1 MDDEEIRVWHVRRL
15 QKNTSGYFLSTI
27 VGVFFSV
34 PILYTFI
41 YLVALYFDNVFKVFL
56 WFFIIFTLTNMA
68 IYSSYRTRPGKVYR
82 HPTIGHAIHD
92 GQPTAKLYIYGS
104 YFCIL
109 LVLIAADDSPIRE
122 YFTTKTDYSRFQWF
136 LFVMDNAIKAI
147 IFDFAEIYNLQFSNI
162 KPVDNLGKTIV
173 FFFRTLLTISFFDF
187 VLSVNRSW
195 NTDRLMQA
203 NISGLRKDMKIK
215 EIAERTLFVAPVEVG
230 EYQPLYPSLET
241 NA

>member
-1 MDDEEIRVWHVRRL
+1 M
-15 QKNTSGYFLSTI
+15 
-27 VGVFFSV
+27 
-34 PILYTFI
+34 
-41 YLVALYFDNVFKVFL
+41 
-56 WFFIIFTLTNMA
+56 
-68 IYSSYRTRPGKVYR
+68 
-82 HPTIGHAIHD
+82 
-92 GQPTAKLYIYGS
+92 
-104 YFCIL
+104 
-109 LVLIAADDSPIRE
+109 
-122 YFTTKTDYSRFQWF
+122 
-136 LFVMDNAIKAI
+136 
-147 IFDFAEIYNLQFSNI
+147 
-162 KPVDNLGKTIV
+162 DNLGKTIV